1 MNSYPDLLSD
11 GIIQLRAL
19 EPSDIDTLLRWEND
33 SRAWASSTTAAP
45 FSRHIIEQYVLAY
58 DTDVFASRQL
68 RLMIVDHGHTAGAID
83 LFEFDPVNR
92 RAGIGIVIDPSMR
105 GRGIATGAIALFAR
119 LCGERLGIHQ
129 LWAISAVSNTPA
141 RHMLET
147 ARFAIAGRLKSWIRQ
162 GSSYVDAYFYHLIL
176 PQH

>member
-1 MNSYPDLLSD
+1 MNSYPTSFPTNHPTPCPRTLRHRHPPQMGKRLARMGFVDHCRSLLTAYHRA
-11 GIIQLRAL
+11 ICARLRHRCL
-19 EPSDIDTLLRWEND
+19 C
-33 SRAWASSTTAAP
+33 
-45 FSRHIIEQYVLAY
+45 
-58 DTDVFASRQL
+58 SRQL

-129 LWAISAVSNTPA
+129 LWPYRLCQTRQRAICSKRP
-141 RHMLET
+141 
-147 ARFAIAGRLKSWIRQ
+147 G
-162 GSSYVDAYFYHLIL
+162 L
-176 PQH
+176 P